1 MVQLRRLFFILAVF
15 VGLGT
20 LLWPQVSS
28 RGVKALPRGKPSGIP
43 FHAKFTDVAAQS
55 GLTESVVYGGV
66 RNITYLTETSGGGVA
81 FFDFDNDGWQDIFIV
96 NGARADEPALQPS
109 HMLYRN
115 QRDGTF
121 ARAQLKSSCWGMA
134 VATGDVDN
142 DGWEDLF
149 VTCLGQNRLF
159 RNESGKFTDIT
170 ESAGLLQKRAL
181 PYWGS
186 GATFLDAD
194 NDGDLDLMIANYVD
208 FDPARVPKAGTSA
221 NCNWKGVPVV
231 CGPRGLPPGRIWFY
245 ENKGGLKFAD
255 ASDRAGVSKITGTY
269 AMTAAAVDIDA
280 DGWTDVYIAGDS
292 SPSLLL
298 RNTGKGTFVEEG
310 IERGIALNDDGMEQ
324 AGMGIGI
331 GDVNLDGYL
340 DFFKTHFSDDTNI
353 LYRNDGK
360 GNFRDDTIAS
370 GLGVETR
377 FVGWGAAIED
387 LDNDGLPDLFFVTG
401 SVYPDAEG
409 RLPSYPY
416 KTPRSVF
423 RNLGNGKME
432 QLIAEAGPG
441 VAAAHSSRGAAF
453 GDYDND
459 GDIDVLVWN
468 RNEPPSLL
476 RNDLSGDRNWIKL
489 KLIGAKSNRSAIG
502 ARVVLQYGTRK
513 QGQAVTSQASFYS
526 VNDAR
531 LHFGL
536 GSEQSA
542 SAAIH
547 WPGGKVETVT
557 ALPAN
562 HLITIR
568 EGEGV
573 VKKELL
579 GKKE

>member
-1 MVQLRRLFFILAVF
+1 MVQLRRLFFIFAGVLA
-15 VGLGT
+15 LGT
-20 LLWPQVSS
+20 MLWPQVSS
-28 RGVKALPRGKPSGIP
+28 RGVKAQPRGKPSGIP
-43 FHAKFTDVAAQS
+43 FHAKFTDVAAQA
-55 GLTESVVYGGV
+55 GLTQEVVYGGL

-81 FFDFDNDGWQDIFIV
+81 FFDLDNDGWQDIFVV
-96 NGARADEPALQPS
+96 NGARLEEPALRPS
-109 HMLYRN
+109 HLLYRN
-115 QRDGTF
+115 KQNGTF
-121 ARAQLKSSCWGMA
+121 EPVELQSSCWGMA

-149 VTCLGQNRLF
+149 VTCLGQNRLLH
-159 RNESGKFTDIT
+159 NQKGKLADIT
-170 ESAGLLQKRAL
+170 ESAGLLQPRAR

-194 NDGDLDLMIANYVD
+194 NDGDLDLVIANYVD
-208 FDPARVPKAGTSA
+208 FDPDRVPKPGKSA

-231 CGPRGLPPGRIWFY
+231 CGPRGLPPGRIWYY
-245 ENKGGLKFAD
+245 ENKGGLRFQD
-255 ASDRAGVSKITGTY
+255 ASDRVGVAKINGTY
-269 AMTAAAVDIDA
+269 AMTAVAVDVDA

-298 RNTGKGTFVEEG
+298 HNTGKGTFVEEG

-331 GDVNLDGYL
+331 GDVNLDGHL
-340 DFFKTHFSDDTNI
+340 DFFKTHFSDDTNV

-377 FVGWGAAIED
+377 FVGWGAAIDD

-401 SVYPDAEG
+401 SVYPDVEG
-409 RLPSYPY
+409 RLPAYPY
-416 KTPRSVF
+416 KTPRAVF

-441 VAAAHSSRGAAF
+441 VAATHSSRGAAF

-476 RNDLSGDRNWIKL
+476 RNDLTAGQNWIKL

-502 ARVVLQYGTRK
+502 ARVVLHYGSRK
-513 QGQAVTSQASFYS
+513 QGKVVTSQASFYS
-526 VNDAR
+526 ANDPR

-536 GSEQSA
+536 GKETTAQA
-542 SAAIH
+542 VIY
-547 WPGGKVETVT
+547 WPGGRTETIET
-557 ALPAN
+557 LPAN
-562 HLITIR
+562 NLITIR

-573 VKKELL
+573 VKKQPL
-579 GKKE
+579 GPR

>member
-1 MVQLRRLFFILAVF
+1 MVRLRRLIFIFAGLSV
-15 VGLGT
+15 LGT
-20 LLWPQVSS
+20 LVWAQVAS
-28 RGVKALPRGKPSGIP
+28 RGVKAQPRGKPSGIP
-43 FHAKFTDVAAQS
+43 FLAKFTDVAATA
-55 GLTESVVYGGV
+55 GLTEPVVYGGLQ
-66 RNITYLTETSGGGVA
+66 NITYITETSGGGVA
-81 FFDFDNDGWQDIFIV
+81 FFDFDNDGWMDVFVV
-96 NGARADEPALQPS
+96 NGARLEDPSLQPS

-115 QRDGTF
+115 KRDGTF
-121 ARAQLKSSCWGMA
+121 ERAEFQSSCWGMA

-159 RNESGKFTDIT
+159 RNANGKFVDVT
-170 ESAGLLQKRAL
+170 ESAGLMQERAR

-194 NDGDLDLMIANYVD
+194 NDGDLDLLIANYVD
-208 FDPARVPKAGTSA
+208 FDAAKVPKAGQSA

-231 CGPRGLPPGRIWFY
+231 CGPRGLPAGRIWYY
-245 ENKGGLKFAD
+245 ENKGGVKFED
-255 ASDRAGVSKITGTY
+255 ASERAGVAKIGGTY
-269 AMTAAAVDIDA
+269 AMTAVAVDVDA

-298 RNTGKGTFVEEG
+298 HNTGKGGFVEEG

-331 GDVNLDGYL
+331 GDVNLDGHL

-360 GNFRDDTIAS
+360 GNFRDDTIGS

-377 FVGWGAAIED
+377 FVGWGAAID
-387 LDNDGLPDLFFVTG
+387 DFDNDGLPDLFFVTG

-409 RLPSYPY
+409 RLPAYPY

-459 GDIDVLVWN
+459 GDLDVLVWN
-468 RNEPPSLL
+468 RNEPVSLL
-476 RNDLSGDRNWIKL
+476 RNDLSGERKWLKL
-489 KLIGAKSNRSAIG
+489 KLVGTKANRSAIG
-502 ARVVLQYGTRK
+502 ARVVVQYGARK

-526 VNDAR
+526 VNDSR

-536 GSEQSA
+536 GAETSA
-542 SAAIH
+542 SATVY
-547 WPGGKVETVT
+547 WPGGKTETVSGL
-557 ALPAN
+557 AAN

-568 EGEGV
+568 EGEGA
-573 VKKELL
+573 VKKEPL
-579 GKKE
+579 GAK

>member
-1 MVQLRRLFFILAVF
+1 MVQLRRLFFILMGLAAVA
-15 VGLGT
+15 T
-20 LLWPQVSS
+20 MLWPQISS
-28 RGVKALPRGKPSGIP
+28 RGVKAQPRGKASGLP
-43 FHAKFTDVAAQS
+43 FHSKFTDVAAQA
-55 GLTESVVYGGV
+55 GLTEAVVYGGLQ
-66 RNITYLTETSGGGVA
+66 NITYLTETSGGGAA
-81 FFDFDNDGWQDIFIV
+81 FFDFDNDGWQDVFIV
-96 NGARADEPALQPS
+96 NGVRQDEPTLQPP

-115 QRDGTF
+115 KHDGTF
-121 ARAQLKSSCWGMA
+121 ERAEFKSSCWGMA
-134 VATGDVDN
+134 VATGDIDN

-159 RNESGKFTDIT
+159 QNQQGKFTDIT
-170 ESAGLLQKRAL
+170 ESAGLLQKRAR

-194 NDGDLDLMIANYVD
+194 NDGDLDLVIANYVD
-208 FDPARVPKAGTSA
+208 FDPDRVPKPGKSA
-221 NCNWKGVPVV
+221 NCNWKGVAVV
-231 CGPRGLPPGRIWFY
+231 CGPRGLPPGRVWYY
-245 ENKGGLKFAD
+245 ENTGDRKFVD
-255 ASDRAGVSKITGTY
+255 ASARVGVAKISGTY
-269 AMTAAAVDIDA
+269 AMTAVAVDIDE

-331 GDVNLDGYL
+331 GDVNLDGHL

-401 SVYPDAEG
+401 SVYPDMEG
-409 RLPSYPY
+409 KLPAYPY
-416 KTPRSVF
+416 QTPRSVF

-441 VAAAHSSRGAAF
+441 VAASHSSRGAAF

-459 GDIDVLVWN
+459 GDIDGLVWN

-476 RNDLSGDRNWIKL
+476 RNDLTSDRKWIKV
-489 KLIGAKSNRSAIG
+489 KLIGTKANRSAIG
-502 ARVVLQYGTRK
+502 TRVVLQYGTRK

-536 GSEQSA
+536 GSETTA
-542 SAAIH
+542 SATIH
-547 WPGGKVETVT
+547 WPGGKTETVND
-557 ALPAN
+557 LPAN

-568 EGEGV
+568 EGEGA

-579 GKKE
+579 APR